1 VEGDLALT
9 DFGVGVEIE
18 LTAPSPAGGNVRR
31 PARPSPKTPSS
42 GSMMMMFTSFLGVL
56 LITLV
61 VFLIVWAIGRIT
73 LGR

>member
-1 VEGDLALT
+1 M
-9 DFGVGVEIE
+9 
-18 LTAPSPAGGNVRR
+18 
-31 PARPSPKTPSS
+31 K
-42 GSMMMMFTSFLGVL
+42 MMFASFLGVL